1 MPVVGTSI
9 LLHGRIDGQM
19 DTSEQ
24 TTLETIKQTKRRR
37 YVREVQAALHSQSGN
52 PAVCEERLLFT

>member
-1 MPVVGTSI
+1 
-9 LLHGRIDGQM
+9 M